1 MPELAP
7 PPEPVFDVAELPAEL
22 DTPALLFAFD
32 EPPVPFPEPPCPPPP
47 VAYVTDEPVID
58 EAVPFPP
65 APPLPPAASTHYC
78 EAPTP
83 HTR

>member
-47 VAYVTDEPVID
+47 VA
-58 EAVPFPP
+58 
-65 APPLPPAASTHYC
+65 
-78 EAPTP
+78 
-83 HTR
+83 